1 MKNLGQANW
10 IDFKIFE
17 LFKVERRRKFISALV
32 DFLQQG
38 LVLMLCCVF
47 EIPKVYPTK
56 YFKDVAAG
64 CLNWGLL
71 FSTWAV
77 PNEWKTA
84 NGLNLFS
91 FLMLGFVLML
101 LEFIPFVMI
110 RKWLGAT

>member
-1 MKNLGQANW
+1 MKNLGQTNW

-38 LVLMLCCVF
+38 LVLMLFCVF
-47 EIPKVYPTK
+47 EIPKVHPTK

-91 FLMLGFVLML
+91 FFNVGFCLDATRVY
-101 LEFIPFVMI
+101 PFCDD
-110 RKWLGAT
+110 